1 MSDTVIADD
10 GVELPVEA
18 LPTTIGYAGGFP
30 VTFTVVYRGNT
41 YIQTMTYS
49 GNNVIAISG
58 WVKQ

>member
-1 MSDTVIADD
+1 MSDTFIATD
-10 GVELPVEA
+10 GVELPIA
-18 LPTTIGYAGGFP
+18 NLPTTIGYAGGFP

-41 YIQTMTYS
+41 YVQTMTYS